1 MDVNTQGV
9 YTACTERTQQSKRSL
24 LVSRIAAKLVEVSTY
39 RGYLVGAGERE
50 AHCPLQSPSNVD
62 FVYAAKCID
71 SPLDAVQLYSISL
84 ISLV

>member
-1 MDVNTQGV
+1 MDVDTRGV
-9 YTACTERTQQSKRSL
+9 YTARTERTQQSKRNSSVSHIPAE
-24 LVSRIAAKLVEVSTY
+24 LVGVSTY

-50 AHCPLQSPSNVD
+50 THCPLQSSGNVD